1 MAAPESFGL
10 DEVEGLEMT
19 EADGALLR
27 QLLEEFEIEVT
38 DNKRAGYSTEQSP
51 MSIDGTSKT
60 MIVAQKSSEE
70 EGFLVHDSSWIDE
83 IAEADPAVPT
93 GEAAGWWYPE
103 DMVGLLEFD
112 FDDVITEEMAY
123 NCLWDD
129 S

>member
-10 DEVEGLEMT
+10 DEVEDLEMT

-27 QLLEEFEIEVT
+27 QLLEEFEIEAT
-38 DNKRAGYSTEQSP
+38 DSKRAGYDTEQSP
-51 MSIDGTSKT
+51 KSTDGTSKT
-60 MIVAQKSSEE
+60 MIEAQKSPSE

-83 IAEADPAVPT
+83 IAEADPAVPS

-112 FDDVITEEMAY
+112 FSDVTTEEMAY
-123 NCLWDD
+123 TCLWDD